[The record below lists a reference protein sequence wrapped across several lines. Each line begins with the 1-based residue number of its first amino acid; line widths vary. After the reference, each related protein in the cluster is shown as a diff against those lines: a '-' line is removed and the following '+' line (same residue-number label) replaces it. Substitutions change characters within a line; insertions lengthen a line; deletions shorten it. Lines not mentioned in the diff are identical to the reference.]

1 MTCRVAVIGAGAA
14 GLAAGKAMLDAGV
27 EVVLYEKGDRPGGLW
42 ARDNAS
48 GLSPAYASLHTNT
61 SKGRTEFADLPMP
74 RSWPDYPSADLVAEY
89 LAGYAERFGVVP
101 HIRFGTEVVSV
112 ERDGAEWVVTT
123 GDGDAARFDAVVVAN
138 GHNWDPR
145 WPDPAYPGAFTGM
158 QLHAHDYRTPEVFRD
173 RRVLVVG
180 MGNSAMDIAVDASH
194 VAHGPVLLSARRGV
208 HIVPKYLFGRP
219 ADATGGALAVLPWR
233 LRQRVAETM
242 LRLAV
247 GNPQDYGL
255 PAPAGG
261 LFQNHPTISDTIL
274 HRLTHGEVEARPGI
288 ERMDGEKVV
297 FADGT
302 ADPVDVIVWATGYR
316 VGLPFLPPALVGD
329 DPERLPLYKRVFHLD
344 EPSLA
349 FVGLMQSTGAALPI
363 VEAQAKLAAA
373 YLSGRYAL
381 PPAPERRRA
390 VARDLRAARARWGDR
405 RPMMRVDFD
414 RYVADLPREAR
425 AGRDRLARGARPF
438 TPMDREETTHMSDA
452 DREGTAGRH
461 RAGERRPPGERD
473 PRGLRV
479 LVTGASGTFGR
490 AISARLTGLG
500 ARVVGLDAAPRP
512 DDPVEVIAC
521 DLTDDAAVP
530 AAVAAAIERLGGLDV
545 LVNNA
550 GIGGPAPAE
559 LPPGEEV
566 RRQLDVNLLGTWRVT
581 AACVDALVESRG
593 RVVMLSSRMAVM
605 QLPLAAAYGASKRA
619 LVAYADALRMELG
632 THVGVTCVYPS
643 AVRSPIHD
651 STAAAGLSLE
661 GMSKYEPLDGVVD
674 AVLRA
679 ALSRRPRRDV
689 PTTRRGAV
697 EFFLA
702 RHVPALTDRIVARTF
717 AGRVRSGAF
726 KGAALAAGAVRR
738 HTGRA

>member
-1 MTCRVAVIGAGAA
+1 MIGAGAA
-14 GLAAGKAMLDAGV
+14 GLAAGKAVLDAGL
-27 EVVLYEKGDRPGGLW
+27 EVVVYEKGDRPGGLW
-42 ARDNAS
+42 ARDNGS

-74 RSWPDYPSADLVAEY
+74 RSWPDYPSADMIAGY
-89 LAGYAERFGVVP
+89 LADYAERFGVVP
-101 HIRFGTEVVSV
+101 HIRFHSAVASV
-112 ERDGAEWVVTT
+112 ERDGPRWAVTT
-123 GDGDAARFDAVVVAN
+123 EDGSTDRFDAVVVAN

-145 WPDPAYPGAFTGM
+145 WPDPAYPGEFTGT
-158 QLHAHDYRTPEVFRD
+158 QLHAHDYRTPDIFRD

-233 LRQRVAETM
+233 MRQRVAETM

-255 PAPAGG
+255 PAPSGG

-288 ERMDGEKVV
+288 ERLDGGKVV
-297 FADGT
+297 FADGA

-316 VGLPFLPPALVGD
+316 VGIPFLPSALIGD

-344 EPSLA
+344 DPSLA

-373 YLSGRYAL
+373 YFAGAYA
-381 PPAPERRRA
+381 PPPPPERRRA
-390 VARDLRAARARWGDR
+390 VARDLRAAKARWGDR

-414 RYVADLPREAR
+414 RYVADLPREMK
-425 AGRDRLARGARPF
+425 AGRARLAAGGARPF
-438 TPMDREETTHMSDA
+438 TPGRPK
-452 DREGTAGRH
+452 EGTQMSEPGRE
-461 RAGERRPPGERD
+461 RAASPAPQRGRD
-473 PRGLRV
+473 PRGMRV
-479 LVTGASGTFGR
+479 IVTGASGTFGR
-490 AISARLTGLG
+490 AISARLAGLG
-500 ARVVGLDAAPRP
+500 ARVVGLDAAPKP

-530 AAVAAAIERLGGLDV
+530 AAVEAAIGRLGGLDL

-581 AACVDALVESRG
+581 AACAGALVESRG

-632 THVGVTCVYPS
+632 THVDVTCVYPS

-661 GMSKYEPLDGVVD
+661 GMSRYEPLDGVVD

-679 ALSRRPRRDV
+679 ALSRRPRRDM

-702 RHVPALTDRIVARTF
+702 RHLPALTDRIVARTF
-717 AGRVRSGAF
+717 ASRVRSGAF
-726 KGAALAAGAVRR
+726 KGAELAAGAVRR
-738 HTGRA
+738 HAGRS